1 MNKKVFLAFS
11 NAADQEDLIYIRS
24 FFKKYDVEVRQFE
37 NGNFEKNQMLECD
50 YVFLIVP
57 RQKITKSNSIFVGR
71 GQYDQVD
78 YIEKFK
84 NLNDIII
91 FVSDEN
97 GENKSFHK
105 ITTFSTYD
113 IKDYKLKYSELIL
126 NDKCHENEFNI
137 FMQSTLGIN
146 KKPASDESLTE
157 QKTKNIKDWML

>member
-37 NGNFEKNQMLECD
+37 NGDFSKEQMLKCD

-57 RQKITKSNSIFVGR
+57 RQKLTNYNGIFVGR

-78 YIEKFK
+78 YLHQNEY
-84 NLNDIII
+84 LNKVII
-91 FVSDEN
+91 FISDKD
-97 GENKSFHK
+97 GDNKSFYK
-105 ITTFSTYD
+105 IKMFMTNDTQ
-113 IKDYKLKYSELIL
+113 DYKLKYGELRLGNRCREEKFDIA
-126 NDKCHENEFNI
+126 
-137 FMQSTLGIN
+137 MQSTLGIN
-146 KKPASDESLTE
+146 KKPTSDESLTE